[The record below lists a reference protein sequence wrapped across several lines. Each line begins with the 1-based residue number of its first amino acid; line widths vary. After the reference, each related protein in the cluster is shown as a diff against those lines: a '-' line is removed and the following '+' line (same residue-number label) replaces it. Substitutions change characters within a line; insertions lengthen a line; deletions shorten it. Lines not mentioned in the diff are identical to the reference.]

1 MYNYVTQNTMMILG
15 NLGMLA
21 FIVSVIVQLTKE
33 LVKKIP
39 TQLYTMLIAIF
50 ISFADYFCNVPSHTI
65 DGIFMTLVSGFMVAY
80 ISMYGWETFND
91 LYLRYKRGWYRD

>member
-1 MYNYVTQNTMMILG
+1 MTIRINNI
-15 NLGMLA
+15 NLS
-21 FIVSVIVQLTKE
+21 IDDPKE

-65 DGIFMTLVSGFMVAY
+65 DGIFMTLVSGFIVAY
-80 ISMYGWETFND
+80 ISMYGWETFNV
-91 LYLRYKRGWYRD
+91 LYLRYKRGNSDYILYMR